1 MAFQNAIMCLL
12 NISGLSPAIALLSTG
27 YLTIDSLDM
36 TDINVSDCIVII
48 LVYCVIFVTQL
59 FNVDTNLKKEED
71 WI

>member
-1 MAFQNAIMCLL
+1 MCLL

-48 LVYCVIFVTQL
+48 LVYYIVSFLLPNYSTLTQ
-59 FNVDTNLKKEED
+59 
-71 WI
+71 I